1 MDHLTETEGR
11 TYCLPVI
18 MAGLLFALQGCAG
31 ISYVNASLSGH
42 LELVSSAR
50 PVDRLLADETAPEQL
65 REQLALASEIRQFAV
80 DELGLPDNRSY
91 RSYVDTEREFV
102 TWAVF
107 AAPEFSLQVKTWCFP
122 VTGCVPYRGYF
133 SNEAA
138 VAFARGLNAEGFDVY
153 IGGVPAYST
162 LGWFNDP
169 LLNTM
174 FLRGEPYLAGVV
186 FHELSHQ
193 RIYAAGDAEF
203 NEAFAVSVEQTGTE
217 AWLSH
222 RGETDA
228 LRRYRISLA
237 REKDFLALI
246 AETRADLLR
255 VYAGP
260 GSDAEKRAGKKA
272 AIATLRTR
280 YRRLKARKWNGYD
293 GYDGWINSPIN
304 NAKLATVSV
313 YNDLVPQFLH
323 LLKLC
328 SGDYPR
334 YYRSVQRIA
343 RLGKAERRDALRDQ
357 DRCL

>member
-1 MDHLTETEGR
+1 MMG
-11 TYCLPVI
+11 
-18 MAGLLFALQGCAG
+18 ALLVLQGCAG
-31 ISYVNASLSGH
+31 ISYVNGSLSGH
-42 LELVSSAR
+42 LELMSSAQ
-50 PVDRLLADETAPEQL
+50 PVERLLYDDATPEQL
-65 REQLALASEIRQFAV
+65 KGQLALAREIRQFAI
-80 DELGLPDNRSY
+80 DQLGLPDNRSY

-107 AAPEFSLQVKTWCFP
+107 AAPELSLQVKTWCFP

-138 VAFARGLNAEGFDVY
+138 VAFARGLHEEGLDVY

-193 RIYAAGDAEF
+193 QVYVAGDSAF

-217 AWLSH
+217 AWLNY
-222 RGETDA
+222 RGETEA
-228 LRRYRISLA
+228 LRRYRQSLA

-246 AETRADLLR
+246 AQTRSDLFR
-255 VYAGP
+255 VYS
-260 GSDAEKRAGKKA
+260 GSGSQAEKRAGKKA
-272 AIATLRTR
+272 AIETMRAR
-280 YRRLKARKWNGYD
+280 YRRLKAQKWNGYD
-293 GYDGWINSPIN
+293 GYDAWINSPIN

-313 YNDLVPQFLH
+313 YNDLVPQFLR
-323 LLKLC
+323 LLELC

-334 YYRSVQRIA
+334 YYKTVKRLS
-343 RLGKAERRDALRDQ
+343 RLGKDKRREALQ
-357 DRCL
+357 NSGSCG